1 MSRDCD
7 KRLTSAL
14 SKLRETYPSGETVA
28 KNGVLTLE
36 MMQEAYDK
44 IMDTPVCA
52 DFSDYRNGK
61 FQIPIAQIPD
71 IINYL
76 LKIEMILRGKKQALI
91 VDEPYSV
98 AASMIFEDE
107 VNKKVGFNVQ
117 VFTTERAALKWLS
130 CQ

>member
-1 MSRDCD
+1 MKYLIVTDHELKLIKYKQSGTICSEDIGEAWREF
-7 KRLTSAL
+7 LTFPEFTIL
-14 SKLRETYPSGETVA
+14 KYNL
-28 KNGVLTLE
+28 L
-36 MMQEAYDK
+36 
-44 IMDTPVCA
+44 
-52 DFSDYRNGK
+52 SDYRNGK